1 MGPLII
7 VLLACVATYFAYKYF
22 SLQEKVEQQKEKN
35 ETIETTEIT
44 DVQTE
49 LPKEPE
55 VEQPIEEPKEE
66 QTQTETPQDTSIIEE
81 ENPVQES
88 VEEPTS
94 EIIEEPV
101 EELKPEPE
109 IEDTQKDTQEDTK
122 QPDILKEESEKPKE
136 EVVAP
141 ANPGTFTYSF
151 GGSECTCTPSES
163 IKYADRRAARFR
175 SPIMKVSETVSYT
188 IETPDGYDMSVS
200 GPNGSR
206 KGIFNANTDYVI
218 YCAALPSAQEVT
230 SKITLSNSSGTKV
243 IMYRLYNPNFSV
255 DYKNETSATISDIKC
270 VVKFDDGTEKVSTY
284 QWPISAG
291 KDKSDAWIDTRRNS
305 VKEAYNVTVAG
316 KAVQTKISGLG
327 TKEIT
332 IVIK

>member
-22 SLQEKVEQQKEKN
+22 SLQEKVEQQEQKE
-35 ETIETTEIT
+35 ETVETTEIT

-66 QTQTETPQDTSIIEE
+66 QTQTETPQDASIIEE
-81 ENPVQES
+81 ENPVQKS
-88 VEEPTS
+88 AEEPTS
-94 EIIEEPV
+94 EIIEDLV
-101 EELKPEPE
+101 EEPKPEPE
-109 IEDTQKDTQEDTK
+109 IEDTQEDTK

-163 IKYADRRAARFR
+163 IKYADRRAARYR

-188 IETPDGYDMSVS
+188 IETPDGYDMSVA
-200 GPNGSR
+200 GPNGSK
-206 KGIFNANTDYVI
+206 KGTFNANTDYVI

-230 SKITLSNSSGTKV
+230 AKITLSNSSGTKV

-255 DYKNETSATISDIKC
+255 DYKNETSTTISDIKC
-270 VVKFDDGTEKVSTY
+270 IVKFDDGTEKVSTY

-291 KDKSDAWIDTRRNS
+291 KNKSDAWIDTKRNLF
-305 VKEAYNVTVAG
+305 KEAYNVTVAG